1 MTQQIIID
9 ACGWVAIIDAGIN
22 FEIDIATNL
31 WPAKLDLKELENA
44 TYSLL
49 ENGREALDGF
59 GTLILS
65 ARNTVFSEIDNEAVV
80 RFAPGSYVAITVQ
93 DTGIGIAGERM
104 ERILE
109 PFFTTKEFG
118 TGSGLGL
125 AMVAGYLR
133 QIGGGL
139 KISSQVGQ
147 GTSVTM
153 YLPHALDDTIQL

>member
-1 MTQQIIID
+1 MV
-9 ACGWVAIIDAGIN
+9 C
-22 FEIDIATNL
+22 
-31 WPAKLDLKELENA
+31 
-44 TYSLL
+44 
-49 ENGREALDGF
+49 
-59 GTLILS
+59 
-65 ARNTVFSEIDNEAVV
+65 FSD
-80 RFAPGSYVAITVQ
+80 S
-93 DTGIGIAGERM
+93 GIGIPE
-104 ERILE
+104 ENLLKIFE